1 MLEVLEESNISN
13 H

>member
-1 MLEVLEESNISN
+1 MLEVLEESKISN